1 MSFKKDKEYV
11 DTIIKIIKQLKHQN
25 DDLGT
30 SNFNEYCSF
39 GYLCYNYNEPTL
51 TYFYDKKDKDFEKFS
66 TTLEVPS
73 YDISTEEGYFQASLM
88 YPDSQMQVMFLFA
101 ELKKN
106 FKNDSFVIPMKLL
119 NDDLYIKGYD
129 FYV

>member
-1 MSFKKDKEYV
+1 MSFKRDKEYI
-11 DTIIKIIKQLKHQN
+11 DTIIKIIKQLKSQN
-25 DDLGT
+25 SELGT
-30 SNFNEYCSF
+30 SIYNEYCSF

-73 YDISTEEGYFQASLM
+73 YDISTEEGYFQASLI
-88 YPDSQMQVMFLFA
+88 YPDSQMRVMFLFA

-106 FKNDSFVIPMKLL
+106 FKNDSFVIPMELL
-119 NDDLYIKGYD
+119 NDNLIY
-129 FYV
+129 

>member
-1 MSFKKDKEYV
+1 MKDKEYA
-11 DTIIKIIKQLKHQN
+11 DIIIKIIKHLKQQN
-25 DDLGT
+25 SDLGT
-30 SNFNEYCSF
+30 SNFNEYASF

-51 TYFYDKKDKDFEKFS
+51 TYFYDIEDKDFEKFS
-66 TTLEVPS
+66 TKLEVPS
-73 YDISTEEGYFQASLM
+73 HDISTEEGYFQASLM
-88 YPDSQMQVMFLFA
+88 YPDSQMRAMFLFT